1 MSQSRFVRD
10 RNANLAAISFDDFMA
25 AKLQQ
30 AFREFAVT
38 SLPTQIPQHSA
49 PKG

>member
-30 AFREFAVT
+30 AFRKLAVT
-38 SLPTQIPQHSA
+38 PLPTQIQKHSA
-49 PKG
+49 TKD